1 MNFGK
6 SFTYIFDDPEWFD
19 KLLTPILVSL
29 IPVLGAMA
37 LLGYVLRT
45 IANVANR
52 ETHPLP
58 RFSFGE
64 DLGRGFRYFLVQLVW
79 SIPALIMSGLL
90 MIPTTAFG
98 KKRWRFR
105 NCLIFIVLF
114 AGGLFIYALFMM
126 LFSPI
131 IMANFAVKNTFGAG
145 FEIGNFFRRLGN
157 NFGAWLLVFAGML
170 IGGLI
175 APLGSIVILVGVLLT
190 TTYVQLMVAHL
201 TGQPTPFRSKTI
213 VQF

>member
-6 SFTYIFDDPEWFD
+6 SFTYIFDDPQWFD
-19 KLLTPILVSL
+19 KLLIPILVSL
-29 IPVLGAMA
+29 IPLVGSFAVLG
-37 LLGYVLRT
+37 YILRT
-45 IANVANR
+45 IANVAR
-52 ETHPLP
+52 GEAYPLP

-90 MIPTTAFG
+90 MIPTTALERSNG
-98 KKRWRFR
+98 GSAIAW
-105 NCLIFIVLF
+105 IFIVLF

-201 TGQPTPFRSKTI
+201 TGQAYAVSEVRR
-213 VQF
+213 

>member
-1 MNFGK
+1 MWLA
-6 SFTYIFDDPEWFD
+6 E
-19 KLLTPILVSL
+19 KL
-29 IPVLGAMA
+29 
-37 LLGYVLRT
+37 
-45 IANVANR
+45 
-52 ETHPLP
+52 THCP
-58 RFSFGE
+58 RFSFGGE

-90 MIPTTAFG
+90 MIPTTALERSDG
-98 KKRWRFR
+98 GSAIAW
-105 NCLIFIVLF
+105 IFIVLF

-131 IMANFAVKNTFGAG
+131 IMANFAVKNTFGGAG

-170 IGGLI
+170 IGGLNC
-175 APLGSIVILVGVLLT
+175 SSRFDRHSRWRS
-190 TTYVQLMVAHL
+190 AHNDL
-201 TGQPTPFRSKTI
+201 CPVDGRPSDRSGLRRFGSKTI

>member
-64 DLGRGFRYFLVQLVW
+64 DLGRGFRYMLVGLVW
-79 SIPALIMSGLL
+79 AIPAIIMSVLIMIPVNLL
-90 MIPTTAFG
+90 QGNDGSAVA
-98 KKRWRFR
+98 W
-105 NCLIFIVLF
+105 IFIVLF
-114 AGGLFIYALFMM
+114 AIGLLIYAVFMGLFQ
-126 LFSPI
+126 PI
-131 IMANFAVKNTFGAG
+131 IMANFAVKNKFSAG

-175 APLGSIVILVGVLLT
+175 APLGSIVIIIGVLLT

-201 TGQPTPFRSKTI
+201 TGQAYAVSEVRR
-213 VQF
+213 Q